1 MSKKEKNTAESIP
14 TVERE
19 TKSNHHF
26 LSHLFSQAPMAIC
39 ILRGPTFIVEVANER
54 FLQIIG
60 KKSNTIV
67 DTPLFKALP
76 EIENQSYKEI
86 FDKVYHSA
94 ERFAA
99 DEMAMAIVKDGQ
111 LQTLYVK
118 LICEPLFEEGG
129 VTGVVLV
136 ADEVTELV
144 INRQKI
150 KETEVEY
157 KQLVETLPFGMYSC
171 DAEGKI
177 TFYNDVAAE
186 LWGYRPLLNN
196 EQHRY
201 CVCHKIWNLEGNR
214 IMPAESPMA
223 RALQTG
229 QSFRNL
235 EALIE
240 RPDGKKFY
248 GSFNIEPVF
257 DSNGKLKGAINLF
270 QDISERKA
278 FEISLK
284 ESEEKYRLLIQSLPA
299 AIYTTD
305 INGYLTLYNEAA
317 EQLWGS
323 KPVIGKD
330 LWCGSWKIYK
340 ADGITPMPLENCPM
354 AIVLKEGKKIT
365 EELIIELPGGLRHTI
380 IPYPEPIYDSN
391 GVLVGA
397 VNMLVDITQKRIEEE
412 RLARFEA
419 IVQSSDDAIISKNL
433 EGIIKSWNP
442 AAEKL
447 FGYREEEMI
456 GQPITRLIPENRIQ
470 EEFTI
475 LDNIRNGRKVENFE
489 TKRITKSGKLID
501 ISITI
506 SPIKNTRGEIIGA
519 SKIAHDITERKA
531 LNQALLK
538 SEERLRMAS
547 EATKLGA
554 WEFHPPSRKMI
565 WSAETKAI
573 YGFDET
579 WEPERDIVVEH
590 TFPADRDLVDR
601 EVAKVMQPD
610 NKKAFKLEYR
620 IIRNTD
626 KQIRWVQVQGK
637 VFFDENKMPF
647 RFIGTMLDITDEKE
661 ALKAREE
668 NEARLLMAVQTARL
682 GTWEYDSNTHN
693 FYCSDE
699 SRSICGLPDSFTPS
713 FETIREY
720 VHEDDRDYF
729 LQKITK
735 ATDPAIGKFDMQVRI
750 CRVDNKG
757 IRWIRAS
764 GKVFFDE
771 ENIPTRLI
779 GTMLD
784 ITREKL
790 QEQELKESVELFQTM
805 ADNVP
810 AMIWMS
816 GEDKFND
823 YFNKTWLQ
831 FTGRSPEEE
840 SDEGWLEGVH
850 PDDRDKC
857 VQAYN
862 DAIVSQ
868 KDFYTEYRLRRY
880 DGEYRWI
887 SDKSVPRYSPEGE
900 FLGFI
905 SACMDIDDQ
914 KRFREKLLASELLF
928 KTISNTP
935 PVGLWMTDVNGQN
948 TFVNDTWIEW
958 TGMPAEEQKGIGWL
972 AKVVEEDKRD
982 APARFQEAMERK
994 EKYSA
999 EFRMVDNN
1007 GEIRWC
1013 LTEGYPYYD
1022 INGVFA
1028 GYAGSVTDIT
1038 EIKRLE
1044 QRKDDFIK
1052 MASHELKTPV
1062 TTIKGYIQ
1070 LLLKMFTSGKE
1081 PFLADSL
1088 LTIDK
1093 QVTKLSKLIADLL
1106 DATKIETGQL
1116 KVNNEVFSLNE
1127 VINDIVKDVRTVS
1140 LTHSVVCNLHAEPVV
1155 YGDKDRIA
1163 QVVNNLLNNAIKY
1176 SPNASSVII
1185 EVNGNEKEAIV
1196 SVRDFGIGISAE
1208 NHAKVFERFFRVAID
1223 KKENTFP
1230 GFGIGLFIVKEI
1242 ISLHNGKVWVESEE
1256 GKGSLFSVSLPIY
1269 TDVQKN

>member
-1 MSKKEKNTAESIP
+1 MSKKEKNTAEPIP
-14 TVERE
+14 TVKRE
-19 TKSNHHF
+19 AKSNHHF
-26 LSHLFSQAPMAIC
+26 LSHLFSQAPMAVC
-39 ILRGPTFIVEVANER
+39 ILKGPHFIIEVINER
-54 FLQIIG
+54 MLEIIG
-60 KKSNTIV
+60 RNQETVI
-67 DTPLFKALP
+67 DRPLFDALP
-76 EIENQSYKEI
+76 EIVGQGYEGI
-86 FDKVYHSA
+86 LDKVYNGG
-94 ERFAA
+94 ERFTA
-99 DEMAMAIVKDGQ
+99 DEMPVRMMKNGQ
-111 LQTLYVK
+111 IQTVYVK
-118 LICEPLFEEGG
+118 FICEPLFEEGK
-129 VTGVVLV
+129 VSGVVAI

-144 INRQKI
+144 STRQRI
-150 KETEVEY
+150 KENEIEF

-171 DAEGKI
+171 DKEGRI

-186 LWGYRPLLNN
+186 MWGYKPLLNN
-196 EQHRY
+196 DQYRY
-201 CVCHKIWNLEGNR
+201 CVCYKIWDLEGEL
-214 IMPAESPMA
+214 ILPTESPMA
-223 RALQTG
+223 IAIQTG
-229 QSFRNL
+229 KSFRNL
-235 EALIE
+235 EAFIE
-240 RPDGKKFY
+240 RPDGKRFY

-257 DSNGKLKGAINLF
+257 DSNKNVKGAINLF
-270 QDISERKA
+270 QDISDRKA
-278 FEISLK
+278 FEISLR
-284 ESEEKYRLLIQSLPA
+284 ESEKKYRSLIQSLPA

-317 EQLWGS
+317 ENLWGR
-323 KPVIGKD
+323 KPQIGID
-330 LWCGSWKIYK
+330 MWHDSWKIYK
-340 ADGITPMPLENCPM
+340 ADGITSLSPDECPM
-354 AIVLKEGKKIT
+354 AIVLKEGKKVT
-365 EELIIELPGGLRHTI
+365 EELIVERPDGTRHTI
-380 IPYPEPIYDSN
+380 LPYPEPIYNSN
-391 GVLVGA
+391 GVLIGA

-412 RLARFEA
+412 RLTRFEA
-419 IVQSSDDAIISKNL
+419 IVQSSEDAIISKNL
-433 EGIIKSWNP
+433 DGIIKSWNP

-447 FGYREEEMI
+447 FGYTEAEMI
-456 GQPITRLIPENRIQ
+456 NQPIIRLIPEDRIS

-475 LDNIRNGRKVENFE
+475 LDNIRNGCKVENFE

-506 SPIKNTRGEIIGA
+506 SPIKNARGEIIGA

-531 LNQALLK
+531 LNEALLK

-547 EATKLGA
+547 EVTKLGA
-554 WEFHPPSRKMI
+554 WEFHPQSKKMI

-573 YGFDET
+573 YGFSDT
-579 WEPERDIVVEH
+579 WEPENDIVVEH
-590 TFPADRDLVDR
+590 TFPADREFAAR
-601 EVAKVMQPD
+601 EVMKVMDPE
-610 NKKAFKLEYR
+610 NKDAFKLEYR

-626 KQIRWVQVQGK
+626 KQVRWVRAQGK
-637 VFFDENKMPF
+637 VFFDENKTPF
-647 RFIGTMLDITDEKE
+647 RFIGTMLDITEEKE
-661 ALKAREE
+661 ALKARAE
-668 NEARLLMAVQTARL
+668 NEARLIMAVQTARL
-682 GTWEYDSNTHN
+682 GTWEYDTTTRR

-699 SRSICGLPDSFTPS
+699 SRSICGLPDSFKQG
-713 FETIREY
+713 FEIINECI
-720 VHEDDRDYF
+720 HEEDKEYF
-729 LQKITK
+729 LQRINQ
-735 ATDPAIGKFDMQVRI
+735 ALDPAIGKFDMQVRI
-750 CRVDNKG
+750 HRVDNKG

-771 ENIPTRLI
+771 GNTPLRLI

-850 PDDRDKC
+850 PDDREKC
-857 VQAYN
+857 VTAYN
-862 DAIVSQ
+862 DAILSQ
-868 KDFYTEYRLRRY
+868 QDFYMEYRLRRY

-887 SDKSVPRYSPEGE
+887 SDKSVPRYSPDGE

-928 KTISNTP
+928 KTIANTP
-935 PVGLWMTDVNGQN
+935 PVGLWMTDTNGQN
-948 TFVNDTWIEW
+948 VFVNDTWIEW
-958 TGMPAEEQKGIGWL
+958 TGMPAEEQRGVGWL
-972 AKVVEEDKRD
+972 TKVLEEDKRD
-982 APARFQEAMERK
+982 APDRFREAMERK

-999 EFRMVDNN
+999 EFRMLRND

-1013 LTEGYPYYD
+1013 LTEGYPYHD
-1022 INGVFA
+1022 INGGFA

-1062 TTIKGYIQ
+1062 TTIKGYVQ

-1081 PFLADSL
+1081 PFLTDSL

-1093 QVTKLSKLIADLL
+1093 QVSKLSKLIADLL

-1116 KVNNEVFSLNE
+1116 KVNKEVFRLNE
-1127 VINDIVKDVRTVS
+1127 VINDIVKDVRTIS
-1140 LTHSVVCNLHAEPVV
+1140 LTHSVVCNLHADPIV

-1185 EVNGNEKEAIV
+1185 EIKADEEETII
-1196 SVRDFGIGISAE
+1196 SVKDYGIGISSE
-1208 NHAKVFERFFRVAID
+1208 NHDRIFDRFFRVSTD

-1242 ISLHNGKVWVESEE
+1242 ITLHDGKVWVESQE
-1256 GKGSLFSVSLPIY
+1256 GKGSLFSVSLPVFSD
-1269 TDVQKN
+1269 TKKS